1 MPILALPYH
10 DSTVISR
17 PLTIISNFRTFFV
30 QFIQKFS
37 ISINEH
43 TNSFGEEVVEFY
55 LDYILTTKR
64 INYSMAYYISL
75 VMERLWKSI

>member
-17 PLTIISNFRTFFV
+17 PLTIISNFRTFFA

-37 ISINEH
+37 ISINVH

-55 LDYILTTKR
+55 LDYILPTKR